1 MPRSLKSKRL
11 PPIHPGEVLR
21 EESLTPMKLTPYTL
35 ARACGVPRRRIER
48 LAREETPVTAD
59 TALRLARYF
68 GSTAEFWMGLQAQ
81 YDLERA
87 QDAAA
92 ASLRRI
98 RPRQKDAA

>member
-11 PPIHPGEVLR
+11 PPIHPGKVLR
-21 EESLTPMKLTPYTL
+21 EEFLTSMKMTRYAL
-35 ARACGVPRRRIER
+35 ARACGVPRTRIER
-48 LAREETPVTAD
+48 LAREKPPVTAD

-68 GSTAEFWMGLQAQ
+68 GSTAEFWMGLHAQ

-87 QDAAA
+87 QDAAG

-98 RPRQKDAA
+98 RPRERDAA